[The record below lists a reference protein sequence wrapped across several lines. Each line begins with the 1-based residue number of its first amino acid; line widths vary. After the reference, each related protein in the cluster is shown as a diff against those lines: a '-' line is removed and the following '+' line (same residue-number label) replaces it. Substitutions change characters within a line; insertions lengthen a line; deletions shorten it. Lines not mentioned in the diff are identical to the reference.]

1 MLRIIRQPPRAFAS
15 PKSHLAPQ
23 GRIAQPQW
31 LAATLSTHAAKGDK
45 QKQIK
50 PDAAH
55 QQQQNT
61 TNNNNAQHE
70 LPAFSLEGLGVSK
83 NMKIALYTVLGIY
96 GTIETW
102 FWCKWAYHWWYGD
115 KLGEKA
121 E

>member
-15 PKSHLAPQ
+15 PNPHLSPQ
-23 GRIAQPQW
+23 SRTITPQW
-31 LAATLSTHAAKGDK
+31 LTATLSTTQASKGDK

-50 PDAAH
+50 PEPAH
-55 QQQQNT
+55 QQQQQ
-61 TNNNNAQHE
+61 NNNNAQHE
-70 LPAFSLEGLGVSK
+70 LPAFSLDGLGVSK